1 MECAFVVQLPR
12 QPRPE
17 RGAFAGRVE
26 HVDSGCSIHFETV
39 DEFLAFIASCVES
52 KPDADERRAAPAP

>member
-17 RGAFAGRVE
+17 RGVFSGRVE
-26 HVDSGCSIHFETV
+26 HVDSGCSTHFETV
-39 DEFLAFIASCVES
+39 EEFLAFVALFFERRSE
-52 KPDADERRAAPAP
+52 ADERTAAPPS